1 MEKEKSICSYCNK
14 PIKGYVEKSR
24 LDPRI
29 KLCRNCYYIE
39 MFEIAMSKIIT
50 ESEKK

>member
-1 MEKEKSICSYCNK
+1 MEEEKRKCKYCNK
-14 PIKGYVEKSR
+14 EITGYIETSR

-50 ESEKK
+50 ESEKE